1 VFATNGQTITA
12 ANAFSCMQHARRG
25 TYLRS
30 GIAPSARLL
39 RISVTDRCNFA
50 CRYCMP
56 AKHAPRIPRNDLL
69 SLEQLSEVV
78 TWLSSHINIERVK
91 ITGGEPLVRRGLEK
105 LIAHLSALPN
115 VNEISLTTN
124 GSLLTGKADALKTSG
139 LARVNVS
146 LDTLDPER
154 FAQLT
159 RGARLQDTLDG
170 IDAAIN
176 AGLVPLKLNA
186 VLTGSG
192 WKQDV
197 PMLLDFAASRNL
209 EVRFI
214 ELMRTGTERV
224 WCDAEFVSVDV
235 VREWLQA
242 RAALTNIETPAGIP
256 ARSTQVCWGG
266 TELNVGWIA
275 PRSHPF
281 CQSCERVRLDS
292 QGRLRRCLMDTASL
306 DLVPLLHASEQ
317 QAVERLHHYMA
328 GKRAPNGMDTESPMS
343 QIGG

>member
-1 VFATNGQTITA
+1 LATNREIIAA
-12 ANAFSCMQHARRG
+12 ANPFSCMPHARDA
-25 TYLRS
+25 TLVRS
-30 GIAPSARLL
+30 GTVPSARLL

-56 AKHAPRIPRNDLL
+56 ATRAPRIQRNDVL
-69 SLEQLSEVV
+69 SLNELAELVA
-78 TWLSSHINIERVK
+78 WLSHHIKIERVK
-91 ITGGEPLVRRGLEK
+91 ITGGEPLVRSGLEE
-105 LIAHLSALPN
+105 LIADLSALSN
-115 VNEISLTTN
+115 VSEISLTTN
-124 GSLLTGKADALKTSG
+124 GSLLARKADILKTSG

-146 LDTLDPER
+146 LDTLDRQR

-159 RGARLQDTLDG
+159 RGARLQDTIDG

-186 VLTGSG
+186 VLTASG

-197 PMLLDFAASRNL
+197 PMLLDFAASRKL

-214 ELMRTGTERV
+214 ELMRTGTERA

-235 VREWLQA
+235 VRQWLQA
-242 RAALTNIETPAGIP
+242 RASLIAIETPAGIP

-292 QGRLRRCLMDTASL
+292 QGRLRRCLMDTAGL
-306 DLVPLLHASEQ
+306 DLVPLLHASEE
-317 QAVERLHHYMA
+317 QAVERLHQYLA
-328 GKRAPNGMDTESPMS
+328 GKRAPNGMDTEFPMS

>member
-1 VFATNGQTITA
+1 MATNREIIAA
-12 ANAFSCMQHARRG
+12 ANPFSCMQNARDGTFVRAGAARG
-25 TYLRS
+25 
-30 GIAPSARLL
+30 ARLL

-56 AKHAPRIPRNDLL
+56 AKLAPRIRRNDLL

-78 TWLSSHINIERVK
+78 EWLSGHINIERVK
-91 ITGGEPLVRRGLEK
+91 ITGGEPLVRSGLEN
-105 LIAHLSALPN
+105 LIANLSALPN
-115 VNEISLTTN
+115 VSEVSLTTN
-124 GSLLTGKADALKTSG
+124 GSLLARKADILKTSG

-159 RGARLQDTLDG
+159 RGARLQDTIDG

-186 VLTGSG
+186 VLTASG
-192 WKQDV
+192 WQQDV
-197 PMLLDFAASRNL
+197 PMLLDFAASRKL

-242 RAALTNIETPAGIP
+242 RASLTSIETPAGIP
-256 ARSTQVCWGG
+256 ARRTHVCWGA

-306 DLVPLLHASEQ
+306 DLVPLLHSSEEK
-317 QAVERLHHYMA
+317 AVERLDQYLA
-328 GKRAPNGMDTESPMS
+328 GKRAPSGMDTESPMS